1 MGSPADFIRLM
12 RPVNCFM
19 VGSAVIVGAVIGG
32 GTGVLTSPIALF
44 LAFVTGFT
52 MTGGAM
58 AINDYYDRDIDAI
71 NEPRRPIPSGAVKP
85 MEALSASLSL
95 SALGLLTSWLTSLGN
110 LAVAFTAWLTMMA
123 YSTFGKRTGLPGN
136 IMVSS
141 LIALPFIYGGIFIGG
156 SALKSSL
163 LFALMAFLA
172 NTGRE
177 VTKGI
182 VDLEGDKALG
192 IRTVAVSNGVVS
204 AARLSAVLYI
214 SAAAVSPFPLYVG
227 LVSHWYVLFVSIT
240 DLGLLLLSLSLI
252 KNPSRENSRR
262 VKNWVRLLMMS
273 GLIGFLAGNLL

>member
-1 MGSPADFIRLM
+1 MGDPANYIRLM
-12 RPVNCFM
+12 RPINCFM

-32 GTGVLTSPIALF
+32 GVGVLASPIALF

-85 MEALSASLSL
+85 VEALSASLSL
-95 SALGLLTSWLTSLGN
+95 SALGLLASWYTSLGN
-110 LAVAFTAWLTMMA
+110 LAVAFMAWLTMMA

-156 SALKSSL
+156 AALKSSL
-163 LFALMAFLA
+163 LFALMAFLS

-192 IRTVAVSNGVVS
+192 IKTVAVSNGVDS
-204 AARLSAVLYI
+204 AARLSVILYI
-214 SAAAVSPFPLYVG
+214 SATAVSPFPLYIG
-227 LVSHWYVLFVSIT
+227 LVSLWYVPFVSIT
-240 DLGLLLLSLSLI
+240 DLGLLFLSLSLI

-262 VKNWVRLLMMS
+262 VKNWVRWLMMS